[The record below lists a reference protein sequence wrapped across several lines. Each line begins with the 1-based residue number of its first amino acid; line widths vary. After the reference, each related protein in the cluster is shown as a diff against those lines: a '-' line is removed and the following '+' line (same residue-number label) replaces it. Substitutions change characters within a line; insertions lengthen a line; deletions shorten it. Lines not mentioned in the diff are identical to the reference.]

1 MNIIALFIIAVAA
14 LFNIGQLPQPLP
26 TVYQLTLNGV
36 ESVVCDSSFPSSR
49 RGTVCNILGALRL
62 PSAPVTLT
70 IVAPPPPP
78 PTASSPPVDTNSSL
92 SDEPSPESNRR
103 LPPSGV
109 STSLIVSPMVSTQSR
124 STWTFPTWTLPAS
137 PFLDIILTLFYCL
150 FTTFWVG
157 FITITIWRNEDD
169 PRKSIVRWLTWFF
182 YDRFKPLRRAS
193 PEGSLY
199 YKNDAHQV
207 DGWSYY
213 EIRWHFFNQN
223 SPVIRF
229 IRPVVPEPE
238 PPVIE
243 EPQIE
248 VAEPEPRKHVRS
260 AARCQRIRRQKAK
273 ARAEQQEHAPVEEPE
288 SEAEPEVVE
297 EPVAPRRNT
306 RGGKQVKKRQRRQE
320 LKEARR
326 VATNAEAGPS
336 TRPAV
341 VPEFNDD
348 NFPALPGTNIEPKA
362 VQYEY
367 PFATIAAVCRP
378 SPTAAIR
385 KGSWTVKVN
394 INPDAGAV
402 SRPKVRRGVVGNRV
416 EELEDRWIDLEEE
429 VWRNGRR
436 KRKKN
441 R

>member
-1 MNIIALFIIAVAA
+1 MNIITLFIIAVTA

-36 ESVVCDSSFPSSR
+36 ESVICDSSSPSSR
-49 RGTVCNILGALRL
+49 HGTICNILGALRL
-62 PSAPVTLT
+62 PSAPATLT
-70 IVAPPPPP
+70 IVAPPPPMTP
-78 PTASSPPVDTNSSL
+78 SFPIDTNSSL
-92 SDEPSPESNRR
+92 SDEPSPESSRR
-103 LPPSGV
+103 LPPSVV

-137 PFLDIILTLFYCL
+137 PSFGTILIPFYCL

-157 FITITIWRNEDD
+157 FIAITFWRNEDD
-169 PRKSIVRWLTWFF
+169 PRKSIARWLTWFF
-182 YDRFKPLRRAS
+182 CDRFKPLRRAS
-193 PEGSLY
+193 REGSLY
-199 YKNDAHQV
+199 YKNDVHQV
-207 DGWSYY
+207 DDWSYY

-229 IRPVVPEPE
+229 IQPIVPEPE

-243 EPQIE
+243 E
-248 VAEPEPRKHVRS
+248 VAEPALEPEPRKHVRS

-273 ARAEQQEHAPVEEPE
+273 ARAEQQEPAPVEE
-288 SEAEPEVVE
+288 SEAEAEPKAVE
-297 EPVAPRRNT
+297 EQVVPRRST
-306 RGGKQVKKRQRRQE
+306 RGGKQVRKRQRRQE

-326 VATNAEAGPS
+326 AAANAEAGPS
-336 TRPAV
+336 TRSAV

-362 VQYEY
+362 MQYEY
-367 PFATIAAVCRP
+367 PFATIVAVCRP
-378 SPTAAIR
+378 SPTAAIH
-385 KGSWTVKVN
+385 KGSWTIKV
-394 INPDAGAV
+394 NPDAEPAPQ
-402 SRPKVRRGVVGNRV
+402 PKVNQGGIRNRP

-429 VWRNGRR
+429 VWRNGGR

>member
-36 ESVVCDSSFPSSR
+36 ESAICDSSFPSSR
-49 RGTVCNILGALRL
+49 RGTVCNILGVLRL

-70 IVAPPPPP
+70 IVAPPPPPPP

-103 LPPSGV
+103 LPPSVV
-109 STSLIVSPMVSTQSR
+109 STSLIVSPMVSTQ
-124 STWTFPTWTLPAS
+124 WTFPTWTLPAS
-137 PFLDIILTLFYCL
+137 PSLDTILTLFYCL

-157 FITITIWRNEDD
+157 FIAIIILRNEDD

-182 YDRFKPLRRAS
+182 YDRFKPLRRTS

-199 YKNDAHQV
+199 YKNDIRQV
-207 DGWSYY
+207 DSWSYY

-229 IRPVVPEPE
+229 IRPVIPGPEPS
-238 PPVIE
+238 VIE
-243 EPQIE
+243 EPQVE
-248 VAEPEPRKHVRS
+248 ATEPEPEPRKHVRS

-273 ARAEQQEHAPVEEPE
+273 ARVGQQEPVPAE
-288 SEAEPEVVE
+288 EPEVVE

-306 RGGKQVKKRQRRQE
+306 RGGKQVRKRQRRQE
-320 LKEARR
+320 QKEARR
-326 VATNAEAGPS
+326 AAANAEAGPS

-367 PFATIAAVCRP
+367 PFATIAAVRRP

-385 KGSWTVKVN
+385 KGSWTIKV
-394 INPDAGAV
+394 NPDAESV
-402 SRPKVRRGVVGNRV
+402 PRPEVKRSVVGNRV
-416 EELEDRWIDLEEE
+416 EGLEDRWIDLEEE